1 MYTVSTG
8 FRNAVMS
15 GKPQKL
21 KLTFGENQIA
31 EQNLSISGL
40 TYSSMAFEDEEL
52 TIGAAC
58 SAELGI
64 ELLNFDGGL
73 SSFNFD
79 GTEFTASI
87 GVLVG
92 EEYEYVPLGVFI
104 SEKPDKLKP
113 KKISITAHDRM
124 VKFDVSADAFLN
136 SLSYPTTLK
145 NIFTLLCAHVGVPAS
160 TADFPNSGKNFDS
173 PLFRTQDVLCREV
186 LQWIAEAACSFARI
200 SRSGV
205 CELAW
210 FTDTDITFNKTAN
223 SADYYNAVVS
233 EYQVAKIDKLQVA
246 ASEKDIGVII
256 GTGTNA
262 YQIIDC
268 PMLYGYTDAQIRPY
282 AEVIYNRLNS
292 FAAFTPVELDAKGDW
307 SLEAGDMIKVV
318 TDDGAY
324 TFPIYRM
331 DLTFKGRARIQY
343 ISSGSPSR
351 PAISAENRRTL
362 IAGRAAHEI
371 EMTVEGMKQTVTR
384 VAFLTPVESDT
395 DPSLGWDEDQKT
407 ANTGYQWYND
417 GKIKVWTGSAWQ
429 TVISPKYNQTA
440 TPTGAKEGEY
450 WYNPSTKEIKRYTG
464 SAWVVDNTVCM
475 PTTWTQNMQT
485 QLEITAE
492 GLSSTVTKDNVIS
505 TINQSSEAVS
515 ISASKINLNGV
526 VTANNNFKIDTS
538 GKMTCVNATISGSV
552 TTGNLKATGGTIA
565 GFTINGDNLSGSK
578 VQLYSDTYNGCIKL
592 GGIEISGGYN
602 SMVSNHLYVDG
613 GISADNISMDSA
625 LIDDR
630 IFMYNPP
637 GASGSSNVRL
647 VQQADGRY
655 SLGIT
660 SSSKQYKKEIHDIRE
675 YDNVSDRIDRVRAV
689 TYTPK
694 SGLDKGR
701 YFYGFIAEE
710 LETEFPWLV
719 DYQTDKETREV
730 TAESVEYDRVPAIL
744 WADAQATHSLLRQLD
759 ERIKRLEQ

>member
-104 SEKPDKLKP
+104 SEKPDRLKP

-145 NIFTLLCAHVGVPAS
+145 NIFTSLCAHVGVPAS
-160 TADFPNSGKNFDS
+160 TADFPNSGKTFDS

-210 FTDTDITFNKTAN
+210 FTDADVTFNKTAN

-246 ASEKDIGVII
+246 ASEKDIGVIV

-268 PMLYGYTDAQIRPY
+268 PMLYGYTDTQIRPY
-282 AEVIYNRLNS
+282 AQVIYNRLNS

-318 TDDGAY
+318 TDDGTY

-395 DPSLGWDEDQKT
+395 DPSLGWNDDQKT

-475 PTTWTQNMQT
+475 PTTWTQSMQT

-515 ISASKINLNGV
+515 ISASKINLTGYVTISSLKYGGTTQIDGSRITTGTVSAARIDVNNLYVKHLNGADGTFSGTLSAADGTFTGSLSAASGTFSSLDAVSGKIHFGSDHITVNGV
-526 VTANNNFKIDTS
+526 GIGYMS
-538 GKMTCVNATISGSV
+538 GFGDVSIV
-552 TTGNLKATGGTIA
+552 PQYQTGGYGNIGGGSYYWDQVKADKLYYVTSCSKTSARRYKKNIKNLTDAEA
-565 GFTINGDNLSGSK
+565 GN
-578 VQLYSDTYNGCIKL
+578 
-592 GGIEISGGYN
+592 
-602 SMVSNHLYVDG
+602 
-613 GISADNISMDSA
+613 
-625 LIDDR
+625 IDD
-630 IFMYNPP
+630 I
-637 GASGSSNVRL
+637 RL
-647 VQQADGRY
+647 VTYQLKD
-655 SLGIT
+655 
-660 SSSKQYKKEIHDIRE
+660 SKNEKRQMG
-675 YDNVSDRIDRVRAV
+675 V
-689 TYTPK
+689 
-694 SGLDKGR
+694 
-701 YFYGFIAEE
+701 IAEE
-710 LETEFPWLV
+710 IETVCPYVVSYLDGQPEAV
-719 DYQTDKETREV
+719 DYSALSILAIKEIQKLRK
-730 TAESVEYDRVPAIL
+730 RVA
-744 WADAQATHSLLRQLD
+744 
-759 ERIKRLEQ
+759 KLEQ

>member
-58 SAELGI
+58 SAELGV

-145 NIFTLLCAHVGVPAS
+145 NIFTSLCAHVGVPAS
-160 TADFPNSGKNFDS
+160 TADFPNSGKTFDS

-210 FTDTDITFNKTAN
+210 FTDTDVTFNKTAN
-223 SADYYNAVVS
+223 SADYYNTVVS

-246 ASEKDIGVII
+246 ASEKDIGVIV

-282 AEVIYNRLNS
+282 AQVIYNRLNS

-318 TDDGAY
+318 TDDGTY

-343 ISSGSPSR
+343 ISSGSPLR

-384 VAFLTPVESDT
+384 VAFLTPVESDI
-395 DPSLGWDEDQKT
+395 DPSLGWNDDQKT

-526 VTANNNFKIDTS
+526 VTANNNFKIDTN
-538 GKMTCVNATISGSV
+538 GKMTCVNATISGTV
-552 TTGNLKATGGTIA
+552 TTGNLKASGGTIA
-565 GFTINGDNLSGSK
+565 GFTINGNNLTGNGVTLYGNTYGKLTLGAVDIEGYSGLSVK
-578 VQLYSDTYNGCIKL
+578 SSLYAEGNLTT
-592 GGIEISGGYN
+592 
-602 SMVSNHLYVDG
+602 
-613 GISADNISMDSA
+613 DS
-625 LIDDR
+625 R
-630 IFMYNPP
+630 FFMTSPP
-637 GASGSSNVRL
+637 SASGSANARL
-647 VQQADGRY
+647 VSYSGGGGY
-655 SLGIT
+655 SLGMV
-660 SSSKQYKKEIHDIRE
+660 SSSIRYKKEVHDIRE

-730 TAESVEYDRVPAIL
+730 MAESVEYDRVPAIL
-744 WADAQATHSLLRQLD
+744 WTDAQNTHSLLRQLD